1 MPDLIQFDPKESI
14 RAFLAGSSLTASTE
28 LIIAYGEQ
36 LLFAEE
42 EGRILTPTLAFCPN
56 REAAE
61 QAFASGGLHFLQ
73 FKQPR
78 EINAALLLKEAGAIA
93 NDQWIA
99 VFVQSGDTPL
109 AIARVHYKPFTAPI
123 HAVTGT
129 CHGKGILVIHKTRPG
144 EVQLIRDNQ
153 VLTIDANPATKR
165 SKAPDREI
173 EGLVISMLRGGG
185 RSPPQTT
192 RTMVVL
198 REEIQRSHGL
208 IWAVVDPSKVSSA
221 LDLFVR
227 YTKLNPPFDMNT
239 EGENHTTDQ
248 DAATD
253 AGTTALRS
261 FIRSIAATDGVT
273 LFSSHHTIVAY
284 RCFVNLT
291 NASPQV
297 TGGAR
302 HAAFEALKTL
312 GAGVLTSIVRRS
324 QDGDVEVFNF

>member
-14 RAFLAGSSLTASTE
+14 RAFLAGTSLTASTD
-28 LIIAYGEQ
+28 LITAYCEQ

-61 QAFASGGLHFLQ
+61 QAFVSGGLHFLQ

-99 VFVQSGDTPL
+99 VFVQSSDTPL
-109 AIARVHYKPFTAPI
+109 AIARIHGKPFTAPI
-123 HAVTGT
+123 QTVTHA
-129 CHGKGILVIHKTRPG
+129 CSGKGILVMHKSRPG
-144 EVQLIRDNQ
+144 AVNLYRDHR

-165 SKAPDREI
+165 SKAHDDAFERFVFSMFQGGPRTPAQTHRT
-173 EGLVISMLRGGG
+173 LV
-185 RSPPQTT
+185 
-192 RTMVVL
+192 VV
-198 REEIQRSHGL
+198 REEILRSHGF
-208 IWAVVDPSKVSSA
+208 IWAVANQSNVNEA
-221 LDLFVR
+221 LNLFVR
-227 YTKLNPPFDMNT
+227 YTRLSPPLDLNTDGESPPDT
-239 EGENHTTDQ
+239 WDTASEV
-248 DAATD
+248 
-253 AGTTALRS
+253 GTIALRS

-273 LFSSHHTIVAY
+273 LFSSHHTIEAY

-291 NASPQV
+291 DASPKV